1 MLYKRILVPFDGSEP
16 SQNALEVAK
25 KLIAD
30 DAAAVLH
37 VLTVVPAGAVAA
49 ELRAAFERFEADEL
63 EAPAGPGSATPLLF
77 PDMESYERVIER
89 AKATAMDDLNEAL
102 GERLDDVACDVQVG
116 AVISGKA
123 ADGICDYAEANDCE
137 IIVMGRRGLGA
148 LRGMLGSVSY
158 AVLHEADV
166 PVLTV
171 K

>member
-16 SQNALEVAK
+16 AKNALEVAK

-30 DAAAVLH
+30 DADAVMH

-49 ELRAAFERFEADEL
+49 EL
-63 EAPAGPGSATPLLF
+63 EAPDGPGSATPMIF
-77 PDMESYERVIER
+77 PDMESYERVIAR
-89 AKATAMDDLNEAL
+89 AKETAMDELNEAL
-102 GERLDDVACDVQVG
+102 GSRLDDVACDVQVG

-123 ADGICDYAEANDCE
+123 ADGICDYAEANGCE

-158 AVLHEADV
+158 AVLHEADL

>member
-49 ELRAAFERFEADEL
+49 EL

-102 GERLDDVACDVQVG
+102 GECLDDVACDVRVG
-116 AVISGKA
+116 AVISGKV